1 MLMNVTKWGNSLGL
15 RIPRVIADKI
25 GIHEGTSVDISIEN
39 HHIVIK
45 KGYSLGSLLDQ
56 ITSENI
62 HEETLT
68 GDVRG
73 KEFW

>member
-1 MLMNVTKWGNSLGL
+1 MLMSVTKWGNSLGL

-25 GIHEGTSVDISIEN
+25 GIHEGATVDISIEN

-45 KGYSLGSLLDQ
+45 KGYSLESLVGE
-56 ITSENI
+56 ITPENI

>member
-15 RIPRVIADKI
+15 RIPRAIANKV
-25 GIHEGTSVDISIEN
+25 GIHEGTPVDISIEN
-39 HHIVIK
+39 HHIIVK
-45 KGYSLGSLLDQ
+45 KSYSLESLLDHV
-56 ITSENI
+56 TLENI

-68 GDVRG
+68 GSTRG